1 MTASDV
7 DKIIPFP
14 GGRGRGGDRAAG
26 ATGAAG
32 TRRGQ
37 GDGAADAGAAGRWD
51 VVTPLLG
58 WGGTVLALVAPES
71 ADGPVFYAG
80 ATAGCFRSADGGKTW
95 QAMNDGLTS
104 PYIQALVASPRF
116 AKDRTLF
123 AGTLGS
129 GVMRSTNGGETW
141 GPVEFWQGAQAV
153 TALAISPEFPEE
165 GTILAG
171 TQSEGIYRST
181 NGGRTWSPANFG
193 VNDLSVLA
201 LALSPGFVED
211 ETAFCLAA
219 DGLYRSTNGA
229 RAWRAV
235 TRGLDT
241 EAVQAVAVSPDFVE
255 DGTVLVGTEDL
266 GVFRSTDRG
275 VSWRPAND
283 GLTNLSVNALW
294 ISPTYGADRTVF
306 AGTAGSGVFRS
317 TDGARTW
324 TQVVADELDEL
335 AVMTLAGDAS
345 GRALV
350 AGLHQSGLYRS
361 ADSGQTWE
369 AANEGLAARSMSSLL
384 VSPGYADDHTLIA
397 CGIEDGVLRSR
408 DGGTTW
414 EHCNEGLPGP
424 QILSLALSPRF
435 VEDRTLLAALA
446 EGLYRS
452 EDGGDSWAA
461 VGPEDLTDPRMVAY
475 ARDVSGSQLYVGLAS
490 GPLAYLSENGGGI
503 WRQLSGPFGD
513 EEIVGIALSPAFH
526 ADHTLLLAT
535 FSATGALRRT
545 RERAP
550 GARQPFREDAPQS
563 AVTVWRSTDG
573 GRRWAPVIEQI
584 TSARWVTFGFPSD
597 YRGDQESSRNGFFV
611 GIGTLIQRPM
621 WGGKQLWM
629 AERVGRPNTAILSLA
644 LSQGPIWG
652 RSVFVGSSDGVFF
665 SDDEGL
671 TWHGAR
677 EGLHS
682 RTVVAVTLAP
692 TYHEGGEAFALT
704 LGGVLH
710 RLRRP

>member
-1 MTASDV
+1 MTASNV

-14 GGRGRGGDRAAG
+14 GARSRGGDR
-26 ATGAAG
+26 
-32 TRRGQ
+32 Q
-37 GDGAADAGAAGRWD
+37 GGSPPASASGRWE

-58 WGGTVLALVAPES
+58 WGGTVLALAAPQGP
-71 ADGPVFYAG
+71 DGPVFYAG
-80 ATAGCFRSADGGKTW
+80 ATAGCFRSSDGGQTW

-116 AKDRTLF
+116 ARDRTLF

-153 TALAISPEFPEE
+153 TALALSPEFPEE
-165 GTILAG
+165 GTVLAG
-171 TQSEGIYRST
+171 TQSEGVYRST

-193 VNDLSVLA
+193 INDLSILA
-201 LALSPGFVED
+201 LALSPAFAED

-241 EAVQAVAVSPDFVE
+241 DAVQAVAISPAFAE
-255 DGTVLVGTEDL
+255 DGTVFVGTEDQ
-266 GVFRSTDRG
+266 GVFRSADRG
-275 VSWRPAND
+275 ASWRAANE
-283 GLTNLSVNALW
+283 GLTNLSVNAIWL
-294 ISPTYGADRTVF
+294 SPRYESDRTLF

-317 TDGARTW
+317 ADGGSTW
-324 TQVVADELDEL
+324 TQVVADTLDEL
-335 AVMTLAGDAS
+335 AVMTLVSDES
-345 GRALV
+345 GKGLV
-350 AGLHQSGLYRS
+350 AGLHQSGLFRS
-361 ADSGQTWE
+361 TDGGQTWE
-369 AANEGLAARSMSSLL
+369 EANEGLAARSMSSLL
-384 VSPGYADDHTLIA
+384 VSPAFHEDHTLFA
-397 CGIEDGVLRSR
+397 AGIEDGILRSR
-408 DGGTTW
+408 DGGQTW
-414 EHCNEGLPGP
+414 EHANEGLPGP

-435 VEDRTLLAALA
+435 GQDGTLLAALS
-446 EGLYRS
+446 EGLFRT
-452 EDGGDSWAA
+452 EDGGQSWTTA
-461 VGPEDLTDPRMVAY
+461 GPEGLADPRMVSY
-475 ARDVSGSQLYVGLAS
+475 SQDTSGSQLYAGLAS
-490 GPLAYLSENGGGI
+490 GPQAYLSENGGGI
-503 WRQLSGPFGD
+503 WRELSGPFAD
-513 EEIVGIALSPAFH
+513 EEVVAIALSPAFH

-535 FSATGALRRT
+535 FSATGALRRS

-563 AVTVWRSTDG
+563 AVTVWRSTDS

-597 YRGDQESSRNGFFV
+597 YRGDQESSRNGFFA

-629 AERVGRPNTAILSLA
+629 AERVGRPNTAILA
-644 LSQGPIWG
+644 LSVSQGPIWG
-652 RSVFVGSSDGVFF
+652 RAVFAGTSDGVFR

-671 TWHGAR
+671 TWHALR

-682 RTVVAVTLAP
+682 RTVVAVSLTP
-692 TYHEGGEAFALT
+692 TYHEGGDAFALT

-710 RLRRP
+710 RLDRG